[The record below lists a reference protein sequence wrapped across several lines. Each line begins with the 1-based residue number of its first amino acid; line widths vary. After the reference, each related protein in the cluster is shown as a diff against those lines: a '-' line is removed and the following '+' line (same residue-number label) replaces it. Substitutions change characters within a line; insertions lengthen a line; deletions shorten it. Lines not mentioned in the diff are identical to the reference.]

1 MESAQ
6 ANQSCC
12 ALNPSERFFKAFAT
26 LPNCA
31 RCRKK
36 IEEPVIVIAKRD
48 AMNNGQLIL
57 SRLRVSGKERECIFI
72 RQPSKKFL

>member
-1 MESAQ
+1 
-6 ANQSCC
+6 
-12 ALNPSERFFKAFAT
+12 
-26 LPNCA
+26 
-31 RCRKK
+31 
-36 IEEPVIVIAKRD
+36 VIAKRD